1 MDVFEDGGDSFDVEA
16 ARSNV
21 QDSDPSNNNNAVAA
35 TQVGKRRRKLTS
47 HVWTQFEILLVD
59 PNNKLYAKCMKCGH
73 KYLCDSK
80 YGTGNLKRHLDSCLK
95 SDTRDIG
102 QLLLSKSEGSI
113 ITRSAKFDPNKFRE
127 LLVMA
132 IIKHELPFQFVEYA
146 GIRDVFNYIC
156 ADIKLISRNTAKADV
171 LSLYNRE
178 KGKLK
183 ELLDSITGRVCLTSD
198 LWTSITTDGYLSL
211 TAHFVDANWK
221 LQKRILNFSFMPPPH
236 SGVALCEEI
245 YKLLTSWGVEK
256 KLFCMTLDNA
266 SSNDSF
272 VMLLKG
278 QLNLQNA
285 LLMNGIFFHIRCC
298 AHILNLIV
306 QDGLKHIHDSVGKI
320 RESIKYV
327 RGSQGR
333 KQKFLDC
340 AAQVSLDCKKG
351 LRQDVPTRWNSTFL
365 MIDSALYYQRAFLHL
380 QLSDSNYKH
389 FLSEV
394 EWQTLEKLNKFLKV
408 FYDVTSLF
416 SGTKYTTANLYFP
429 QVFVVEDT
437 LRKAKNDQDDF
448 MRSMATQMMEKFDK
462 YWKEYNL
469 ILAIAVILDPRYKI
483 QFVEFCYKRLYGTN
497 SQEMAKVRDMICS
510 LFDLYVQIHSKA
522 ESVASISSTSNSVRS
537 RVDDIVSKECMDVMK
552 EFDTFESEESIT
564 SSQKSQLQLYLDE
577 PKIDRKINLNVLDF
591 WKANQFRYPELS
603 ILARDVLSIPISTVA
618 SEASFSVGG
627 RVLDQYRSA
636 LKPENVE
643 ALICTRDWIFGDQE
657 NPTMAPNLEELIEDI
672 SNIAINLHQS
682 TECSNTL
689 PG

>member
-1 MDVFEDGGDSFDVEA
+1 MVVINILFCFVFLFLFYWISLFFVYLLTNIKLLCFIQMDVFEDGGDSFDGEA

-35 TQVGKRRRKLTS
+35 THVGKRRRKLTS
-47 HVWTQFEILLVD
+47 HVWTQFEILPVD
-59 PNNKLYAKCMKCGH
+59 PDNKLYAKCMKCGH

-102 QLLLSKSEGSI
+102 QLLLSTSEGSI

-127 LLVMA
+127 LLVMS

-183 ELLDSITGRVCLTSD
+183 ELLGSISGRVCLTSD

-236 SGVALCEEI
+236 SGVALCEKI

-256 KLFCMTLDNA
+256 KLFCMTFDNA

-389 FLSEV
+389 SLTEV
-394 EWQTLEKLNKFLKV
+394 EWQKLEKLNKFLKV
-408 FYDVTSLF
+408 FYDVTCLF

-437 LRKAKNDQDDF
+437 LRKAKIDQDDF

-462 YWKEYNL
+462 YWKEYSL
-469 ILAIAVILDPRYKI
+469 ILAIA
-483 QFVEFCYKRLYGTN
+483 
-497 SQEMAKVRDMICS
+497 
-510 LFDLYVQIHSKA
+510 A
-522 ESVASISSTSNSVRS
+522 ESVVGISSTSNSVRS
-537 RVDDIVSKECMDVMK
+537 HVDDMVSKECMDVMK
-552 EFDTFESEESIT
+552 EFDTFESEESVT

-618 SEASFSVGG
+618 YEASFSVGG

-657 NPTMAPNLEELIEDI
+657 NPTVAPNLEELTEDI
-672 SNIAINLHQS
+672 SNIAINLSQS
-682 TECSNTL
+682 AECSNTIVAS
-689 PG
+689 G

>member
-1 MDVFEDGGDSFDVEA
+1 MVVINILFCFVFLFLFYWISLFFVYLLTNIKLLCFIQMDVFEDGGDSFDGEA

-35 TQVGKRRRKLTS
+35 THVGKRRRKLTS
-47 HVWTQFEILLVD
+47 HVWTQFEILPVD
-59 PNNKLYAKCMKCGH
+59 PDNKLYAKCMKCGH

-102 QLLLSKSEGSI
+102 QLLLSTSEGSI

-183 ELLDSITGRVCLTSD
+183 ELLGSISGRVCLTSD

-236 SGVALCEEI
+236 SGVALCEKI

-389 FLSEV
+389 SLTEV
-394 EWQTLEKLNKFLKV
+394 EWQKLEKLNKFLKV
-408 FYDVTSLF
+408 FYDVTCLF

-437 LRKAKNDQDDF
+437 LRKAKIDQDDF

-462 YWKEYNL
+462 YWKEYSL
-469 ILAIAVILDPRYKI
+469 ILAIA
-483 QFVEFCYKRLYGTN
+483 
-497 SQEMAKVRDMICS
+497 
-510 LFDLYVQIHSKA
+510 A
-522 ESVASISSTSNSVRS
+522 ESVVGISSTSNSVRS
-537 RVDDIVSKECMDVMK
+537 HVDDMVSKECMNVMK

-591 WKANQFRYPELS
+591 WKVNQFRYPELS

-618 SEASFSVGG
+618 YEASFSVGG

-657 NPTMAPNLEELIEDI
+657 NPTVAPNLEELTEDI
-672 SNIAINLHQS
+672 SNIAINLSQS
-682 TECSNTL
+682 AECSNTIVAS
-689 PG
+689 G

>member
-1 MDVFEDGGDSFDVEA
+1 MVVINILFCFVFLFLFYWISLFFVYLLTNIKLLCFIQMDVFEDGGDSFDDEA

-21 QDSDPSNNNNAVAA
+21 QDSDPSNNNNAVVV
-35 TQVGKRRRKLTS
+35 THVGKRRRKITS
-47 HVWTQFEILLVD
+47 HLWTQFEILHVD
-59 PNNKLYAKCMKCGH
+59 PDNKLYAKCVKCGH

-156 ADIKLISRNTAKADV
+156 ADIKLISRNTVKADV

-178 KGKLK
+178 K
-183 ELLDSITGRVCLTSD
+183 
-198 LWTSITTDGYLSL
+198 
-211 TAHFVDANWK
+211 
-221 LQKRILNFSFMPPPH
+221 
-236 SGVALCEEI
+236 
-245 YKLLTSWGVEK
+245 
-256 KLFCMTLDNA
+256 
-266 SSNDSF
+266 
-272 VMLLKG
+272 
-278 QLNLQNA
+278 
-285 LLMNGIFFHIRCC
+285 
-298 AHILNLIV
+298 V

-333 KQKFLDC
+333 KHKFLDC

-389 FLSEV
+389 SLSEV
-394 EWQTLEKLNKFLKV
+394 EWQKLEKLNKFLKV
-408 FYDVTSLF
+408 SYDVTCLF

-437 LRKAKNDQDDF
+437 LRKAKIDQDDF

-462 YWKEYNL
+462 YWKEYSL
-469 ILAIAVILDPRYKI
+469 ILAIA
-483 QFVEFCYKRLYGTN
+483 
-497 SQEMAKVRDMICS
+497 
-510 LFDLYVQIHSKA
+510 A
-522 ESVASISSTSNSVRS
+522 ESVAGISSTSNSVRS
-537 RVDDIVSKECMDVMK
+537 HVDDMVSKECMDVMK
-552 EFDTFESEESIT
+552 EFDAFESEESIT

-657 NPTMAPNLEELIEDI
+657 NPTMAPNLEELTEDI
-672 SNIAINLHQS
+672 SNIAINLSQS
-682 TECSNTL
+682 AECSNTIAAS
-689 PG
+689 G

>member
-1 MDVFEDGGDSFDVEA
+1 MDVFEDGGDSFDGEA

-35 TQVGKRRRKLTS
+35 THVGKRRRKLTS
-47 HVWTQFEILLVD
+47 HVWTQFEILPVD
-59 PNNKLYAKCMKCGH
+59 QDNKLYAKCMKCGH

-146 GIRDVFNYIC
+146 GIRDVFSYIC

-183 ELLDSITGRVCLTSD
+183 ELLGSISGRVCLTSD

-236 SGVALCEEI
+236 SGVALCEKI

-389 FLSEV
+389 SLSEV
-394 EWQTLEKLNKFLKV
+394 EWQKLEKLNKFLKV
-408 FYDVTSLF
+408 FYDVTCLF

-437 LRKAKNDQDDF
+437 LRKAKIDQDDF

-462 YWKEYNL
+462 YWKEYSL
-469 ILAIAVILDPRYKI
+469 ILAIA
-483 QFVEFCYKRLYGTN
+483 
-497 SQEMAKVRDMICS
+497 
-510 LFDLYVQIHSKA
+510 A
-522 ESVASISSTSNSVRS
+522 ESVAGISSTSNSVRS
-537 RVDDIVSKECMDVMK
+537 HVDDMVSKECMDVMK

-591 WKANQFRYPELS
+591 WKVNQFRYPELS

-657 NPTMAPNLEELIEDI
+657 NPTMAPNLEELTEDI
-672 SNIAINLHQS
+672 SNIAINLSQS
-682 TECSNTL
+682 AECSNTIAAS
-689 PG
+689 G